1 MMTTLPRVLCLAATF
16 AALASGALAQPPGQD
31 DKFDRLRREWAQT
44 LERVSRARGLKLEGG
59 RLVPEGEGVTV
70 AYEEILDRLL
80 VSPQLQA
87 FFDPDDPAV
96 QTVSRPSDREW
107 IARLAASGLDGK
119 AAKSTNAGA
128 TNPFAPRT
136 AERSGFTDF
145 LALALDARNVFAA
158 NQAAVSL
165 NLNAVALVGLKSADV
180 YSAPEI
186 YRQHGTLR
194 RVGGTV
200 TFGGRA
206 PESAIT
212 GFSGFP
218 SADTLLD
225 VFAWDTKVRIVGDRD
240 PRSARWHREML
251 GTLGGLTELA
261 ANIITLAPQGDL
273 QTVQALLADRLGV
286 ALARVTHFVS
296 HSLQVSVKASGTHL
310 TTETGTSRYSVGVLA
325 DKGFGDTD
333 LTINLLYTRTAQ
345 RRADPLAVAVAPSTT
360 TPDSVLAVTRTFRT
374 DVWTAA
380 VGLNSLVAKDA
391 IAKGRALELSLNGVV
406 DIPAT
411 AATLPTTF
419 NTVWRI
425 AGAVIVPW
433 GDAAR
438 IPVTVTYAS
447 DPNSLQKQKQVIG
460 HIGIDYDFGALT
472 KLFK

>member
-1 MMTTLPRVLCLAATF
+1 MTTLPRVLCLVTGFTIAASS
-16 AALASGALAQPPGQD
+16 AAAQPRDQS
-31 DKFDRLRREWAQT
+31 DKFDRLRREWT
-44 LERVSRARGLKLEGG
+44 EMFERVSRARGLTLDGG
-59 RLVPEGEGVTV
+59 RLVPEGEAVTI
-70 AYEEILDRLL
+70 AYEEILDRVLA
-80 VSPQLQA
+80 SPELQA

-119 AAKSTNAGA
+119 GAKSTNAGA

-158 NQAAVSL
+158 NQSAVSL

-180 YSAPEI
+180 YSAPEV

-194 RVGGTV
+194 RIGGTV
-200 TFGGRA
+200 TFGGKA
-206 PESAIT
+206 PEAAIT

-225 VFAWDTKVRIVGDRD
+225 VFAWDTKVRVIGDRD
-240 PRSARWHREML
+240 PRSARWHREMI

-286 ALARVTHFVS
+286 ALARVTHLVS
-296 HSLQVSVKASGTHL
+296 HSMQVSVKASGQHL
-310 TTETGTSRYSVGVLA
+310 TTETGTSRYSVGALA

-333 LTINLLYTRTAQ
+333 LTLNLFYTRTAQ
-345 RRADPLAVAVAPSTT
+345 RRADPLDLAAAMESFPTA
-360 TPDSVLAVTRTFRT
+360 DSVVVVPRTFRT

-380 VGLNSLVAKDA
+380 VGVNSLVAKDA
-391 IAKGRALELSLNGVV
+391 IAKGRAVELSLNGVV

-411 AATLPTTF
+411 AATLPTSF
-419 NTVWRI
+419 NTIWRI
-425 AGAVIVPW
+425 AGAVIIPW

-447 DPNSLQKQKQVIG
+447 DPNSLKKQKQVIG

>member
-1 MMTTLPRVLCLAATF
+1 MIVRPRVLALAAVLLCVT
-16 AALASGALAQPPGQD
+16 SGALAQPAEP
-31 DKFDRLRREWAQT
+31 DKFDVLSRVWAET
-44 LERVSRARGLKLEGG
+44 FDRVSRARGLELEGG
-59 RLVPEGEGVTV
+59 RLMPAGEGVTL

-80 VSPQLQA
+80 SSPELVV

-119 AAKSTNAGA
+119 SAKSTNAA
-128 TNPFAPRT
+128 ASNPFAPRT
-136 AERSGFTDF
+136 AERSGFSDF
-145 LALALDARNVFAA
+145 LALAMDARSVFAA
-158 NQAAVSL
+158 NQSAVSL

-194 RVGGTV
+194 RIGGTV
-200 TFGGRA
+200 TFGAKA

-225 VFAWDTKVRIVGDRD
+225 VFAWDTKVRLVGDRD
-240 PRSARWHREML
+240 PRAERWHREML
-251 GTLGGLTELA
+251 GTLGGLAEMA
-261 ANIITLAPQGDL
+261 ATLITIAPQGDL
-273 QTVQALLADRLGV
+273 QIVQTLLADRLRL
-286 ALARVTHFVS
+286 ALERVKHLVS
-296 HSLQVSVKASGTHL
+296 HSLQVSAKVSGQHL
-310 TTETGTSRYSVGVLA
+310 TAVTGTSRYSFGVLA

-333 LTINLLYTRTAQ
+333 LTANVLYTRTAQ
-345 RRADPLAVAVAPSTT
+345 RRADPEDVAAAIEAAPAA
-360 TPDSVLAVTRTFRT
+360 DSVLVVPRTFRT

-380 VGLNSLVAKDA
+380 IGVSHLIAKDV
-391 IAKGRALELSLNGVV
+391 IARGRAVELSLNGVV
-406 DIPAT
+406 DIPANSST
-411 AATLPTTF
+411 IESF
-419 NTVWRI
+419 ETVWR
-425 AGAVIVPW
+425 AAAAVVIPW

-447 DPNSLQKQKQVIG
+447 DPNSLVKQQQVIG
-460 HIGIDYDFGALT
+460 HIGIDYDFGSLT